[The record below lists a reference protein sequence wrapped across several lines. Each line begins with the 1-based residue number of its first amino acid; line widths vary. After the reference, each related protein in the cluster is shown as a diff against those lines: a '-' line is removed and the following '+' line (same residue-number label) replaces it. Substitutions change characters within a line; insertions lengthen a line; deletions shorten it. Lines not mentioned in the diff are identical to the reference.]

1 MFPSSYFSVQWVEVH
16 LILFCLH
23 HTSNPPPPPFAALL
37 EKTRFSTFQND
48 YEPSSQ
54 LAITEMG
61 YLDLVL
67 CIICKMFCLFRIIR
81 REFTI
86 SQIFLW
92 TKQFA
97 VFWLDWCPIKGQS
110 IEHNKGNYCS
120 FGTKILFC
128 LFYRKLTTLFPPSQY
143 RVQKELGIGCPAAL
157 ERWDLQLWILLEER
171 YCKIRGVHLLRIF
184 LLQRWL

>member
-1 MFPSSYFSVQWVEVH
+1 MSRSSPHPFLPSPYF
-16 LILFCLH
+16 L
-23 HTSNPPPPPFAALL
+23 PPPPPAALL

-120 FGTKILFC
+120 FGTKILFFVFF
-128 LFYRKLTTLFPPSQY
+128 FYRKLRTLFPPNQY
-143 RVQKELGIGCPAAL
+143 RQGAKGIGCWMRGGNWQMNYPPAAL
-157 ERWDLQLWILLEER
+157 ERWDLQL
-171 YCKIRGVHLLRIF
+171 
-184 LLQRWL
+184 

>member
-1 MFPSSYFSVQWVEVH
+1 MNTWEHPENIWEYPENLESSSAWKYGQIAFKSPNTNVPILLLFQVQWVEVH

-23 HTSNPPPPPFAALL
+23 HTSLPPPSAAALL

-120 FGTKILFC
+120 FGTKILF
-128 LFYRKLTTLFPPSQY
+128 LS
-143 RVQKELGIGCPAAL
+143 
-157 ERWDLQLWILLEER
+157 
-171 YCKIRGVHLLRIF
+171 F
-184 LLQRWL
+184 L